1 MEHAYQAAGFCRPA
15 GSPGDPR
22 TFKEAMAGPDAD
34 KWYEAMTKHSLKAL
48 LSREEN
54 GSPS

>member
-1 MEHAYQAAGFCRPA
+1 MLIRLLASAGAA

-34 KWYEAMTKHSLKAL
+34 KWYEAMT
-48 LSREEN
+48 
-54 GSPS
+54 